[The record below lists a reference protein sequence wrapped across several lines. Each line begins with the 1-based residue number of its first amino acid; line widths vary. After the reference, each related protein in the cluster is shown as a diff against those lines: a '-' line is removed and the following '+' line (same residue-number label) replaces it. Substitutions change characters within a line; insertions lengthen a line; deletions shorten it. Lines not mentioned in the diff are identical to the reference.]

1 MEGRQKEILIPE
13 ELLENVNQ
21 DLALSLYIVL
31 VNKQTFLTTV
41 DRSVMFKATV
51 PIKTMDEDDLWKVLD
66 FFLRHYNDAANNIVR
81 IHMDRE
87 FFLS

>member
-51 PIKTMDEDDLWKVLD
+51 PIKTMDEDDL
-66 FFLRHYNDAANNIVR
+66 
-81 IHMDRE
+81 
-87 FFLS
+87 